1 MNKKL
6 MITLV
11 ALLILVLGTVGI
23 KVLRDKDIQT
33 GNKTITIEYVSDKDN
48 LNKIEEIQTDEEK
61 LGPVLESKD
70 GFKIENGM
78 VLEVEN
84 IDLSDSMSEYWHITV
99 NNEDAQV
106 GVNDLII
113 KDGDI
118 ELRKPAC
125 PRARALQRRSHGNKR
140 LCTATREKPS
150 Q

>member
-23 KVLRDKDIQT
+23 KVLRDKDIQN

-118 ELRKPAC
+118 VKFE
-125 PRARALQRRSHGNKR
+125 RRMFK
-140 LCTATREKPS
+140 
-150 Q
+150 

>member
-78 VLEVEN
+78 VLQVEN
-84 IDLSDSMSEYWHITV
+84 IDLNGSTSEYWHIKV
-99 NNEDAQV
+99 NGEDAQV

-118 ELRKPAC
+118 VKFE
-125 PRARALQRRSHGNKR
+125 RRMFK
-140 LCTATREKPS
+140 
-150 Q
+150 

>member
-70 GFKIENGM
+70 GFIIENGM

-113 KDGDI
+113 KDGDVI
-118 ELRKPAC
+118 KFERIAF
-125 PRARALQRRSHGNKR
+125 
-140 LCTATREKPS
+140 
-150 Q
+150 

>member
-48 LNKIEEIQTDEEK
+48 LNKTEEIQTDEEK

-78 VLEVEN
+78 LLEVEN

-99 NNEDAQV
+99 NNKDAQV

-113 KDGDI
+113 KDGDVI
-118 ELRKPAC
+118 KFERIAF
-125 PRARALQRRSHGNKR
+125 
-140 LCTATREKPS
+140 
-150 Q
+150 

>member
-84 IDLSDSMSEYWHITV
+84 IDLSGSMSEYWHITV
-99 NNEDAQV
+99 NNEGAQV

-113 KDGDI
+113 KDGDVI
-118 ELRKPAC
+118 KFERIAF
-125 PRARALQRRSHGNKR
+125 
-140 LCTATREKPS
+140 
-150 Q
+150 

>member
-118 ELRKPAC
+118 VKFE
-125 PRARALQRRSHGNKR
+125 RRMFK
-140 LCTATREKPS
+140 
-150 Q
+150 

>member
-78 VLEVEN
+78 VLQVEN
-84 IDLSDSMSEYWHITV
+84 IDLSGSKSEYWHITV
-99 NNEDAQV
+99 NGEDAQV

-118 ELRKPAC
+118 VKFE
-125 PRARALQRRSHGNKR
+125 RRMFK
-140 LCTATREKPS
+140 
-150 Q
+150 